1 MVQIIPRW
9 EWRMFA
15 KQIEIQIDLG
25 SFEQTRH
32 VESSEVYLVSA
43 ASRANPKIRDGKM
56 DIKTLESVNEY
67 GLEQWKPDMKA
78 QFPLLRDQVT
88 LVLGALDLANPDLDR
103 EAYDLEALLALVD
116 GEGRGTSVRV
126 DKVRDQYDVKGCTVE
141 MSDVTFDGDR
151 YKTVAAENSSE
162 TLVWETVKL
171 LGLQEHKNTNY
182 VTFIK
187 EIRGLG

>member
-1 MVQIIPRW
+1 MEHITPRW

-15 KQIEIQIDLG
+15 RRIEIPIDLA
-25 SFEQTRH
+25 SFERTRH
-32 VESSEVYLVSA
+32 VESSEVYLVSV

-56 DIKTLESVNEY
+56 DIKTLEIVNED

-88 LVLGALDLANPDLDR
+88 LVLGALNLTHSDLQRD
-103 EAYDLEALLALVD
+103 AYDLEALLALVD
-116 GEGRGTSVRV
+116 GKGRGTSVRV

-141 MSDVTFDGDR
+141 MSDVTFDGDS
-151 YKTVAAENSSE
+151 YKTVAAENASE
-162 TLVWETVKL
+162 TLVWETVKM
-171 LGLQEHKNTNY
+171 LGLQQHRNTNY

-187 EIRGLG
+187 EIKGLS